1 MLNLNG
7 RCGPT
12 GFALK
17 ILKMLEHFCLICV
30 QLLMDEAAWVI
41 WPEGKAIALKMLE
54 HGRCL
59 NMCVDWGEASDG

>member
-7 RCGPT
+7 RCGPA

-17 ILKMLEHFCLICV
+17 ILKMLEHFCLIRV

-41 WPEGKAIALKMLE
+41 WPEGKSHRIEDA
-54 HGRCL
+54 
-59 NMCVDWGEASDG
+59 